1 MANYAERIGVNH
13 IGEIAERNQWIFW
26 EQQIDDFGID
36 IHMELTEP
44 TGKSK
49 QLLALQMKSG
59 ASWFEEKK
67 DDYVIFCE
75 EVEQTNT
82 ITIERILKQFLDD
95 YKDINITTISSGGR
109 WYSKIIIGL
118 EGVIF
123 NGGFYSNK
131 Y

>member
-1 MANYAERIGVNH
+1 
-13 IGEIAERNQWIFW
+13 
-26 EQQIDDFGID
+26 
-36 IHMELTEP
+36 MELTEP

-109 WYSKIIIGL
+109 
-118 EGVIF
+118 
-123 NGGFYSNK
+123 
-131 Y
+131 

>member
-1 MANYAERIGVNH
+1 MANYTERIGVNH

-95 YKDINITTISSGGR
+95 YEDINITTISSGGR